1 MSTVLVCVP
10 YHEGTSHLVEKAV
23 RSILAQTHR
32 DLVCVVVGDGAEPP
46 LAGVKDSRLVVYTNP
61 VNRGAYFSQMVALG
75 ANPHEW
81 YAPVASDDWVDPDHI
96 EKLASH
102 GTDMATGAVWYHL
115 GDRPPKVLRK
125 LYEVGMY
132 RTERMLSVGGYNPA
146 ERLGQDSLT
155 LKVMRIV
162 APMDATT
169 EPTYHRVQR
178 AGSLCT
184 DPATKKG
191 SPAREAMR
199 RRNREIVEV
208 CERLADAEKIRQ
220 YRLSLIPEQIGYE
233 LMQHNERLRAM
244 LA

>member
-1 MSTVLVCVP
+1 MPTVLVCVP
-10 YHEGTSHLVEKAV
+10 YHASTFDLVEKSV

-32 DLVCVVVGDGAEPP
+32 DLVCVVVGDGEEPP

-75 ANPHEW
+75 ASPFEW
-81 YAPVASDDWVDPDHI
+81 YAPVASDDWVDPEHI

-115 GDRPPKVLRK
+115 GDRPVKVLHK

-146 ERLGQDSLT
+146 ERMGQDSLT
-155 LKVMRIV
+155 LKIMRIV
-162 APMDATT
+162 APMGATT

-178 AGSLCT
+178 QGSLST
-184 DPATKKG
+184 HPDTKKG

-199 RRNREIVEV
+199 RRNREIVAV
-208 CERLADAEKIRQ
+208 CERLGTTDKIRE
-220 YRLSLIPEQIGYE
+220 YRWSLVPEAIRDE
-233 LMQHNERLRAM
+233 LQEHNHRLRA
-244 LA
+244 LLS

>member
-1 MSTVLVCVP
+1 MTVLVSIPTYGVGR
-10 YHEGTSHLVEKAV
+10 ELLEKSV
-23 RSILAQTHR
+23 RSVLAQTHR
-32 DLVCVVVGDGAEPP
+32 DLACVVVGDGEEPP
-46 LAGVKDSRLVVYTNP
+46 ISVSDSRLVVYHYP
-61 VNRGAYFSQMVALG
+61 KNRGAYFAQMVALG

-96 EKLASH
+96 ERLASH
-102 GTDMATGAVWYHL
+102 GTDMATGAVWYHS
-115 GDRPPKVLRK
+115 GTKPVKILRK

-132 RTERMLSVGGYNPA
+132 RTARMLAVGGYNPA

-169 EPTYHRVQR
+169 VPTYHRVNR
-178 AGSLCT
+178 PGSLCT
-184 DPATKKG
+184 SPDTKKG

-199 RRNREIVEV
+199 KRNRDIVAV
-208 CERLADAEKIRQ
+208 CERLADAEAIRR
-220 YRLSLIPEQIGYE
+220 YRWTLVPEEIGYE
-233 LMQHNERLRAM
+233 LMEHNERLRAL